1 MKGASIWRGPSQER
15 RWLLPL
21 LLAVMAAA
29 TGIPQ
34 LQRNSSVEA
43 LVPRDSDALHLRE
56 TVREKFG
63 LKDPIVVA
71 LDFGQPGELWTPAAL
86 GAVRQV
92 TQRLQNI
99 TGVDPEQVF
108 SLSTQQW
115 VRSEADALI
124 VAPLLAEGPITE
136 STPAQVQRALAA
148 MPMAVGTLVAA
159 DGSAALIVAE
169 LRNNTDPG
177 DLYPIVIRSLEA
189 LALPAHIGV
198 HVAGEGTSSGYLAR
212 YIDRDTRVLTPI
224 CGVLMLVLLGLCVRS
239 RAAVLAGGAVL
250 LGTSLATLG
259 SMGWLGSPLYIIT
272 SCLPAILLC
281 VAISDSIH
289 YVWRVRRLLRLR
301 LAPDLDAALSQARE
315 QLWRPLLLTSLTTV
329 AGFVGLAA
337 SSSMQPM
344 RDYGLYAALGV
355 MVAWALTLVLVPAV
369 LRRCTAART
378 LEALQAGSPM
388 TSGDRRAALPAWLDA
403 IAEHPGRVIALGL
416 AVTVIAGLAST
427 RVIVDE
433 ERILNFGPEA
443 PVLVADRLL
452 NQRFA
457 GTHYL
462 DVYLQAPEGRSLTEP
477 AVLQQIDLLQG
488 WMRDTGGFGAS
499 SSFVDI
505 VRAVS
510 ASAAGTAPHDTPLPA
525 SQDEVEQFLFLYEV
539 SGKPGDLRQEI
550 DAQRR
555 HAYVRGH
562 LTRNAYRHSQ
572 PIIAALEAQLAQRFA
587 PMGISAQVTGP
598 VHLTAAWFAPLLDQ
612 TLTGM
617 LMALVGVFLLAAAML
632 RSWTQGLLCLIPVTV
647 AVLAVFG
654 VMGALGIWLSVAT
667 SMFASIGI
675 GLGVDFAIHV
685 LHSLDNGRKLGL
697 RGAALTR
704 WAYADSGVPL
714 SANAL
719 ILVVGFSVTT
729 LSSIPPLRSFG
740 LLVATTVIG
749 SYLAA
754 LLILPAAQALWMN
767 RCAVLRTDPLDAAEI
782 RSERPS

>member
-1 MKGASIWRGPSQER
+1 MSEPSVSRIASQER

-21 LLAVMAAA
+21 MLTLLVAAL
-29 TGIPQ
+29 GILR
-34 LQRNSSVEA
+34 LQQNSSVEA
-43 LVPRDSDALHLRE
+43 LVPQDSDALQLRE
-56 TVREKFG
+56 AVREQFG

-71 LDFGQPGELWTPAAL
+71 LDFGQPGALWTPVAL
-86 GAVRQV
+86 STVRQV
-92 TQRLQNI
+92 TKRLRGINGI
-99 TGVDPEQVF
+99 DPEQVF
-108 SLSTQQW
+108 SLTTQQW

-124 VAPLLAEGPITE
+124 VAPLLADGPITE
-136 STPAQVQRALAA
+136 ATPTQVQRALAA
-148 MPMAVGTLVAA
+148 MPMAIGTLVAA

-169 LRNNTDPG
+169 LRNDADPG
-177 DLYPIVIRSLEA
+177 DLYPVVMRSLEA
-189 LALPAHIGV
+189 LALPAHIGI

-212 YIDRDTRVLTPI
+212 YIDRDTRVLTPV
-224 CGVLMLVLLGLCVRS
+224 CGVLMLAMLGLFVRS
-239 RAAVLAGGAVL
+239 WAAVLAGGAVL
-250 LGTSLATLG
+250 LGTLLATVG

-301 LAPDLDAALSQARE
+301 LAPDLDSALRQARE

-329 AGFVGLAA
+329 AGFLGLAA

-369 LRRCTAART
+369 LRRCTSARS
-378 LEALQAGSPM
+378 LDALRRSSPM
-388 TSGDRRAALPAWLDA
+388 KSGDQRAALPAWLDA
-403 IAEHPGRVIALGL
+403 ITEHPGRVIVVGL
-416 AVTVIAGLAST
+416 ALTLIAGLSST

-433 ERILNFGPEA
+433 ERILNFGPGA
-443 PVLVADRLL
+443 PVLVADQLL

-457 GTHYL
+457 GAHYL

-477 AVLQQIDLLQG
+477 AGLQQIDELQA
-488 WMRDTGGFGAS
+488 WMREAGGFGAS

-505 VRAVS
+505 LRAVS
-510 ASAAGTAPHDTPLPA
+510 ASVAGTAPNDTPLPV

-550 DAQRR
+550 DAERR
-555 HAYVRGH
+555 QAYVRGH
-562 LTRNAYRHSQ
+562 LTRNAYQHSR
-572 PIIAALEAQLAQRFA
+572 PIIAALEAQLQQRFA
-587 PMGISAQVTGP
+587 PMGITAQVTGP
-598 VHLTAAWFAPLLDQ
+598 VQLTAAWFAPLLDQ

-632 RSWTQGLLCLIPVTV
+632 RSWSQGLLCLVPVTV

-685 LHSLDNGRKLGL
+685 LHSLETGRKLGL

-754 LLILPAAQALWMN
+754 MLLLPAAQALWM
-767 RCAVLRTDPLDAAEI
+767 RRQVAAQRDPLE
-782 RSERPS
+782 SVGLGPERGS